1 MAKSKKIAI
10 VVAAI
15 ALIAVIGV
23 VGSTLAYF
31 TDNDQKTNTFTMGN
45 VKGTV
50 EEYKE
55 NGEDATPISED
66 GITFDN
72 VTPNAELV
80 KRPFMQL
87 ADGSSDAYARIKLT
101 WVTTGL
107 TEDQAAKINA
117 LTETLAINAGWV
129 KGTDDYY
136 YYQTALKAGEKT
148 GTIFDTVKIPETWGN
163 DMANITFQ
171 LKVEG
176 DFIQADNFTPERNGA
191 GEIVSWGD
199 VKIEQ
204 FNAPA
209 TQQTQPAE

>member
-45 VKGTV
+45 VNGTV

-55 NGEDATPISED
+55 NGEDATPIPED
-66 GITFDN
+66 GIKFDN
-72 VTPNAELV
+72 VTPNAELI

-87 ADGSSDAYARIKLT
+87 GADSSDAYARIKLT

-107 TEDQAAKINA
+107 TDDQAAKINA
-117 LTETLAINAGWV
+117 LTDTLAINSGWI

-136 YYQTALKAGEKT
+136 YYQTALKKGEKT
-148 GTIFDTVKIPETWGN
+148 ATIFDMVKIPETWGN

-176 DFIQADNFTPERNGA
+176 DFIQADNFTPVTNEA
-191 GEIVSWGD
+191 GQIVSWGD

-204 FNAPA
+204 FTAPE
-209 TQQTQPAE
+209 TQQTQPAQ